1 MPQLFLFPQLKR
13 GRSLAI
19 WSTAALV
26 DKVNNFL
33 NDTLSDI
40 WSGCGGSAAWPPSSP
55 DLTTPD
61 FFVWGF
67 VKKSE
72 CDQRSQETDDLNAMT
87 AAACRHVMPQTFSH
101 TCTLSFPQRGL
112 CLSRNEVYVA

>member
-1 MPQLFLFPQLKR
+1 MASPEVNVSCGITCDKVCGHFFFAEGLVRWRSYLSMPQLFLFPQLKR

-26 DKVNNFL
+26 DKVNSFL

-40 WSGCGGSAAWPPSSP
+40 WSGCGGSVAWPPSSP

-61 FFVWGF
+61 FFVCG
-67 VKKSE
+67 
-72 CDQRSQETDDLNAMT
+72 DL
-87 AAACRHVMPQTFSH
+87 
-101 TCTLSFPQRGL
+101 
-112 CLSRNEVYVA
+112 